1 MSNIVGNITNFII
14 TIRSVLDGNI
24 ISNTWD
30 EIYMIQEYTHIYAYH

>member
-1 MSNIVGNITNFII
+1 MSNIVGNITKFSI

-24 ISNTWD
+24 ISNTWY